1 MNFIVDLVI
10 QDSLR
15 ASFYVF
21 LVIFSNEYDMFS
33 GIFGIAASI
42 MQNPPLFQK
51 SVQNK
56 SLRTFNTR
64 SHHAFPIAIPVLLL
78 PKSSITKQVCS
89 NSTFKVFPRISH
101 LATALIH
108 NFCTLH
114 VAI

>member
-1 MNFIVDLVI
+1 MLLLQEHLLNQRILSIKYNLFYPDVVKISSGKGKQTLV
-10 QDSLR
+10 
-15 ASFYVF
+15 
-21 LVIFSNEYDMFS
+21 M
-33 GIFGIAASI
+33 
-42 MQNPPLFQK
+42 MLF
-51 SVQNK
+51 
-56 SLRTFNTR
+56 TR